1 MALPLARTQR
11 VSGGP
16 RVKEKDNK
24 AIFLRIFNYIQDN
37 QAITLLAPPLALC
50 LAIIFILFRYLFCV
64 YFLLP
69 RIIFINIAVDR
80 PIVIMYDK
88 YIIVAKGCIMTDYK
102 QIADHWME
110 ENKQL
115 TDDNIK
121 LKARV
126 KYLEERVYAVRE
138 ITKYSLDETMM
149 KGFNQ

>member
-1 MALPLARTQR
+1 MWPALTASLMALPLARTQG

-37 QAITLLAPPLALC
+37 QPNLPLAPPLALC
-50 LAIIFILFRYLFCV
+50 LAIIFILFRYLLCV

-88 YIIVAKGCIMTDYK
+88 YIK
-102 QIADHWME
+102 
-110 ENKQL
+110 
-115 TDDNIK
+115 
-121 LKARV
+121 
-126 KYLEERVYAVRE
+126 E
-138 ITKYSLDETMM
+138 IRI
-149 KGFNQ
+149 